1 MKFRRGISV
10 VVAGVLLAA
19 AQSVG
24 AAPASA
30 ADSYVTIISTRPAT
44 NFNQVLGTCSGF
56 PGSTCTIAL
65 TTSAT
70 RTVDLA
76 LGMTRSWVT
85 GKLNISSSST
95 VLTTVSCSKTM
106 TTRYSRLKGYPMGK
120 QIFYT
125 ITANGRTSGTL
136 MAFEPA
142 PNAMDCYLYA

>member
-1 MKFRRGISV
+1 MRFRRAGSV
-10 VVAGVLLAA
+10 IVAGVLLAA

-24 AAPASA
+24 VAPASA
-30 ADSYVTIISTRPAT
+30 ASSYVTIISTRPAT
-44 NFNQVLGTCSGF
+44 NFNQVLGECSSF
-56 PGSTCTIAL
+56 PGSTCTIAK

-85 GKLNISSSST
+85 GKLSISSAST
-95 VLTTVSCSKTM
+95 VSTTVSCSRTM
-106 TTRYSRLKGYPMGK
+106 STKYSRLVGYPMGK

-136 MAFEPA
+136 MAFDPA
-142 PNAMDCYLYA
+142 PNSMDCYLYA